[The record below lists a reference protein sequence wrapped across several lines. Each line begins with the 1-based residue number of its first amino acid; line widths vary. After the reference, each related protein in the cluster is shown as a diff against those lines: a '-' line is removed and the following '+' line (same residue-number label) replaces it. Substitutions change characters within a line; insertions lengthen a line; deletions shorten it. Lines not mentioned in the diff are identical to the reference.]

1 MITSQ
6 EVYGTFLVK
15 SYGEYCDK
23 VKDILNEVNG
33 LIERRKRMARKLREV
48 LKRVLDKAVED
59 YNILVSELRKGE
71 FEII

>member
-1 MITSQ
+1 
-6 EVYGTFLVK
+6 VK